1 MRLAGKYITG
11 DVMPEYLQS
20 LEDSIRVA
28 KREQGSHNSK
38 KELVAAAVAATA

>member
-1 MRLAGKYITG
+1 
-11 DVMPEYLQS
+11 MPEYLQS

-28 KREQGSHNSK
+28 KRERASSS

>member
-1 MRLAGKYITG
+1 MDAGKYITG

-28 KREQGSHNSK
+28 KRDRAGSSS